1 MSLLGSVNQTAQ
13 VMEWQTQ
20 LVEGKIDKNEYME
33 LLESTKPGYIKC
45 PVTDMSASHEEIKE
59 ALSLMVKSF
68 ADSIHRSW
76 GGDGDDFLN
85 LVISEMRALGYP
97 AENRY
102 YDLDQGIVVPAK
114 GDGRKRWPNALKRL
128 VFERDEYRCVKCGGH
143 LNLSIDH
150 IHPFSK
156 GGSDDESNLQTLC
169 RSCNSSKGASLG
181 S

>member
-1 MSLLGSVNQTAQ
+1 MSFLDQMDEAARLKDLLIEQYKSQQ
-13 VMEWQTQ
+13 
-20 LVEGKIDKNEYME
+20 
-33 LLESTKPGYIKC
+33 PGYIKR
-45 PVTDMSASHEEIKE
+45 PVQDMSLSDEEINE
-59 ALSLMVKSF
+59 TISLMVKSF
-68 ADSIHRSW
+68 ANSIDRSW
-76 GGDGDDFLN
+76 GGDGDQFLN
-85 LVISEMRALGYP
+85 LVIREMRALGYP

-102 YDLDQGIVVPAK
+102 YDIDQGIVLLAK

-156 GGSDDESNLQTLC
+156 GGSDEESNLQTLC